1 MSTLLGSGLEEI
13 GLAVFTATAPSGAL
27 AYAMLVVFSLIAVRA
42 PEDLMRIRRYLII
55 PLGVAMVGF
64 VSSAFQLGTPANALY
79 VFCGAG
85 RSPMSNEV
93 FAAVLFL
100 GLAGVNWLACF
111 SDRLPAAV
119 SRAWLLLIA
128 VAAVAC
134 VGMIS
139 VVYAAPTIP
148 TWSASLT
155 PAVLWSL
162 ALSGSPLLSL
172 VTLRAAG
179 FSSFRALNRVLLILS
194 CAALVASCVLL
205 LLWFESVS
213 TLANSFVVA
222 AQLSP
227 SHGLIVALFAVLG
240 IAGLALC
247 ARAESASAKQS
258 TLLAAVGAGL
268 VLLGILLVRVDFYS
282 MYMTVGF

>member
-27 AYAMLVVFSLIAVRA
+27 AYAMLVIFALIAARA
-42 PEDLMRIRRYLII
+42 PEDLMRLRRYLII

-79 VFCGAG
+79 VFFGAG

-100 GLAGVNWLACF
+100 GLAGINWLACF

-119 SRAWLLLIA
+119 SWAWLLLIA
-128 VAAVAC
+128 VAAVVC

-148 TWSASLT
+148 TWNAPLT
-155 PAVLWSL
+155 PVVLWAL
-162 ALSGSPLLSL
+162 ALSGSPLLAL

-179 FSSFRALNRVLLILS
+179 FSSFRVLNRVLLALS
-194 CAALVASCVLL
+194 CAALVASCALL
-205 LLWFESVS
+205 LLWFDSVS
-213 TLANSFVVA
+213 ALSNSFVVA
-222 AQLSP
+222 ARLFP
-227 SHGLIVALFAVLG
+227 SYGLIVALFVLLG
-240 IAGLALC
+240 AAGLVLC
-247 ARAESASAKQS
+247 VRAESASAS
-258 TLLAAVGAGL
+258 RPMLFAAVGAGL
-268 VLLGILLVRVDFYS
+268 MLLGILLVRVVFYS